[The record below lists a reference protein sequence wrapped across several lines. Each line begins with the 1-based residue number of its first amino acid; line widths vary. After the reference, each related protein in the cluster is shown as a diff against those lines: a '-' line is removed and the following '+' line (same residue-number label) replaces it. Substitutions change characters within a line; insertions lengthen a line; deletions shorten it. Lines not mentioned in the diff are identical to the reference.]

1 MIGLLVEIKGLQ
13 DERFQR
19 PMQLLTN
26 LFFEESVVRLSRL
39 PEAQLTASFIIEEE
53 EKLHV
58 SLELQNHET
67 NKTYCASIEKE
78 SLVLPDK
85 EAFKYRKNTVLS
97 VYLTALQEMTGI
109 IQKWGYLTGI
119 RPTKILHKAL
129 REGMSKEDAHHML
142 REQFMISDEKINL
155 MQRIIDRQKEAI
167 PDLYELNREVS
178 IYIGI
183 PYCPTKCAYCTFPAY
198 AIKPNQSSVGGFL
211 AGLHYELREIGTA
224 LKELNIPITTI
235 YFGGGTPTSIT
246 AEEMDALY
254 ADMYKYFPNIKNV
267 REVTVEAGRPDTITP
282 EKINVLKKWN
292 IDRISINPQSYTDE
306 TLKAIGRHHSVEETI
321 EKFHLARDMGMN
333 NINMDLIIG
342 LPGEGVEEFQHSLDE
357 TKKLLPESLTVHT
370 LSFKRASEMTQNR
383 SKYKVAD
390 RNEVQEMML
399 MAESWTKE
407 NNYEPYYLYRQKNI
421 LGNLENVGYSFPGQE
436 SLYNIMIM
444 EEQQTILGI
453 GCGAASKFINPV
465 TGAIEHFANPKDPK
479 SYNETFESYTKKKI
493 DILKS
498 LFSVTRS

>member
-26 LFFEESVVRLSRL
+26 LFFEESVVRLSQL

-183 PYCPTKCAYCTFPAY
+183 PYCPTKCAYCTYPA
-198 AIKPNQSSVGGFL
+198 
-211 AGLHYELREIGTA
+211 
-224 LKELNIPITTI
+224 
-235 YFGGGTPTSIT
+235 
-246 AEEMDALY
+246 
-254 ADMYKYFPNIKNV
+254 
-267 REVTVEAGRPDTITP
+267 
-282 EKINVLKKWN
+282 
-292 IDRISINPQSYTDE
+292 
-306 TLKAIGRHHSVEETI
+306 
-321 EKFHLARDMGMN
+321 
-333 NINMDLIIG
+333 
-342 LPGEGVEEFQHSLDE
+342 
-357 TKKLLPESLTVHT
+357 
-370 LSFKRASEMTQNR
+370 
-383 SKYKVAD
+383 
-390 RNEVQEMML
+390 
-399 MAESWTKE
+399 
-407 NNYEPYYLYRQKNI
+407 
-421 LGNLENVGYSFPGQE
+421 
-436 SLYNIMIM
+436 
-444 EEQQTILGI
+444 
-453 GCGAASKFINPV
+453 
-465 TGAIEHFANPKDPK
+465 
-479 SYNETFESYTKKKI
+479 
-493 DILKS
+493 
-498 LFSVTRS
+498 